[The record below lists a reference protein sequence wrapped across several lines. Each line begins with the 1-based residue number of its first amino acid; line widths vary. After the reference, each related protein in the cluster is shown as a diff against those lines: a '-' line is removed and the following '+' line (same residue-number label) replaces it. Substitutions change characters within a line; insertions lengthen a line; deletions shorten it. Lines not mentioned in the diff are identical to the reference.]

1 MDSRGNA
8 HPERARDAAGYME
21 LMRRLK
27 DRSGLTYRQI
37 EEAAAESGEILARST
52 LAGALARSAL
62 PRPELVSAFVRAC
75 GDGDRVQ
82 AWLQARDRIA
92 RQAGPAPDV
101 PGATGRPV
109 AFMPASFVPVA
120 LLTKARRI
128 PRPVLWAVALALVT
142 AATVWWMAAPDDP
155 AGRTVAATRSAGPTG
170 DGHPLAYS
178 TFTAQTGGGGW
189 GRVKYRYT
197 PDGDGYYTIDVGSPQ
212 THDYRINDRG
222 IELRMHYE
230 RRGGGRGAVTIGY
243 TPDSADTGRTGAQ
256 VSAAGY
262 KNVWF
267 EVCGWLVDRRESVG
281 CERLRKLG

>member
-8 HPERARDAAGYME
+8 HPGRARDAAGYVE

-37 EEAAAESGEILARST
+37 EEAAAESGEVLARST

-62 PRPELVSAFVRAC
+62 PRPELVAAFVRAC

-92 RQAGPAPDV
+92 RQAEEPAPDG
-101 PGATGRPV
+101 PDATRRPAALTSAAFAP
-109 AFMPASFVPVA
+109 AFMTRA
-120 LLTKARRI
+120 LRM
-128 PRPVLWAVALALVT
+128 PRLALWAVALALVA
-142 AATVWWMAAPDDP
+142 AATVWWIAAPDDR
-155 AGRTVAATRSAGPTG
+155 AGRPVAATRSATPTA
-170 DGHPLAYS
+170 DDHPVGYS

-243 TPDSADTGRTGAQ
+243 TPDSADTGRTGAR

-281 CERLRKLG
+281 CERLRKLS

>member
-1 MDSRGNA
+1 MDNRGNA
-8 HPERARDAAGYME
+8 HPGRARDAAGYVE

-27 DRSGLTYRQI
+27 DRSGLTYRQM
-37 EEAAAESGEILARST
+37 EEAAAESGEVLARST

-62 PRPELVSAFVRAC
+62 PKPELVSAFVRAC

-92 RQAGPAPDV
+92 RQAEEPAPDV
-101 PGATGRPV
+101 PGAPRRP
-109 AFMPASFVPVA
+109 ADFAPAA
-120 LLTKARRI
+120 LKKRARTI
-128 PRPVLWAVALALVT
+128 PRLALWAVALTLV
-142 AATVWWMAAPDDP
+142 AAASVWWITAPDER
-155 AGRTVAATRSAGPTG
+155 AGRPVAATRSATPTG
-170 DGHPLAYS
+170 DGHPLGYS
-178 TFTAQTGGGGW
+178 TFTAQTGRDGW
-189 GRVKYRYT
+189 GRVKYRYI

-243 TPDSADTGRTGAQ
+243 TPDSADTGRTGAH

-267 EVCGWLVDRRESVG
+267 EVCGWLEDRRESVG
-281 CERLRKLG
+281 CERLRKQS